1 MQKKYRDW
9 FTPFTWYTIKFI
21 WLLVKNVLYIIN
33 RLQRVINWYIHM
45 RTCCGKISCFR
56 VSVFWFEARGWSPYW
71 LCLVR
76 TGGHL
81 CRSLQ
86 ASSTSLSNIH
96 LILFPRE
103 LPQEIMKRPLNDSIF
118 DVAGDKKT
126 KADRKCN
133 QSTICC
139 RNVSLCKH
147 FNLYVGRKT
156 LWLRLIVFLWPRT
169 SVDSGGLNNMDG
181 PNCFFNQLSTIGNSQ
196 WTVVP

>member
-1 MQKKYRDW
+1 MLKVFGHDRLKLFNSRLQKVLFHYLFTQTQLKYNTNHRKYRRIWYIHMQKKYRDW

-103 LPQEIMKRPLNDSIF
+103 LPNGTGNNEKAFKRF
-118 DVAGDKKT
+118 DLW
-126 KADRKCN
+126 
-133 QSTICC
+133 CC
-139 RNVSLCKH
+139 
-147 FNLYVGRKT
+147 
-156 LWLRLIVFLWPRT
+156 
-169 SVDSGGLNNMDG
+169 GG
-181 PNCFFNQLSTIGNSQ
+181 
-196 WTVVP
+196 